1 MANGGVM
8 ARTAM
13 VASVVRIGRSDCA
26 VGAVH
31 AVRAVSSSSSSSS
44 GTPEEVLPST
54 ASVPQASPLWQSMG
68 AAKTALTG
76 EKVIMRAHGSTL
88 VDSSGRS
95 VIDAVAGLWCVNLG
109 YSNDAV
115 KRAIA
120 EQTQRLPYA
129 SNFAGSTCPSAVEAA
144 TAVQEFLSEDG
155 VHRVLFTSGG
165 SDAVETSLKLARQY
179 WKLAGQPGRTKF
191 FSLKRGYHGT
201 HFGGASV
208 NGNARFRQ
216 AYEPLLPGC
225 HHLPTPCTYRNPF
238 DERDGEELARRIA
251 AHFEEELQFHDPE
264 TVAAFIME
272 PVLGAGGVIVPPPSF
287 MRLMRAVC
295 DKYGVLMIADEVIT
309 GFGRTGAW
317 SGSRGSGMQ
326 PDMMCVAKGLTSAYF
341 PVGALCLNKRVAEVF
356 EGNTLGPKSAVNHG
370 YTYSAH
376 PVGAAAAAAAIEQ
389 YATVRAEGDIDLATN
404 AALRGKQM
412 YEGALKLK
420 ERFPERI
427 GDVRGGRGLMTGI
440 EIVSDAQSK
449 TPMDAKTMKR
459 LHLATYEAG
468 AQVRIALNTIC
479 LSPPLIITEAE
490 VDTILHA
497 FEEGLATL

>member
-191 FSLKRGYHGT
+191 FS
-201 HFGGASV
+201 
-208 NGNARFRQ
+208 
-216 AYEPLLPGC
+216 
-225 HHLPTPCTYRNPF
+225 
-238 DERDGEELARRIA
+238 
-251 AHFEEELQFHDPE
+251 
-264 TVAAFIME
+264 
-272 PVLGAGGVIVPPPSF
+272 AG
-287 MRLMRAVC
+287 R
-295 DKYGVLMIADEVIT
+295 
-309 GFGRTGAW
+309 
-317 SGSRGSGMQ
+317 
-326 PDMMCVAKGLTSAYF
+326 SA
-341 PVGALCLNKRVAEVF
+341 L
-356 EGNTLGPKSAVNHG
+356 
-370 YTYSAH
+370 
-376 PVGAAAAAAAIEQ
+376 
-389 YATVRAEGDIDLATN
+389 
-404 AALRGKQM
+404 
-412 YEGALKLK
+412 
-420 ERFPERI
+420 
-427 GDVRGGRGLMTGI
+427 
-440 EIVSDAQSK
+440 
-449 TPMDAKTMKR
+449 
-459 LHLATYEAG
+459 
-468 AQVRIALNTIC
+468 
-479 LSPPLIITEAE
+479 
-490 VDTILHA
+490 
-497 FEEGLATL
+497 